1 MTKLYSIGEVS
12 HILNIPVK
20 ALRNYDQIN
29 LLKPS
34 YIDASSKYR
43 YYSYDQF
50 FIIDIIRYLNKT
62 LCVPLEDIKLLLD
75 ESKGNDK
82 ILTLLE
88 SHKEQL
94 SQKISELE
102 YSKKITE
109 SLITDIKY
117 RMRYPEKI
125 EIYEQYLLA
134 RNLYYIELDTSI
146 YDIDK
151 YVNRNT
157 IDTFNKENSENNVMC
172 TFFSI
177 PEFEATQQL
186 QVRGFGIFSDQ
197 KIPGLKV
204 KVLPEGRYITKR
216 FLYSEENFSEA
227 FNELLRY
234 SHANGISLGKTAF
247 LVSKMINLSASS
259 KYNYYM
265 DLQILNHIK

>member
-12 HILNIPVK
+12 HILNISVR

-29 LLKPS
+29 LLNPS
-34 YIDASSKYR
+34 YIDESSKYR

-50 FIIDIIRYLNKT
+50 FIIDVIRYLNKM
-62 LCVPLEDIKLLLD
+62 LCVPLEDIKMLMD
-75 ESKGNDK
+75 KSNGNDK

-88 SHKEQL
+88 SHKDQL

-102 YSKKITE
+102 YSKKVTD
-109 SLITDIKY
+109 SLIADIKN
-117 RMRYPEKI
+117 RMRHPEKI

-134 RNLYYIELDTSI
+134 RNLYYNELDISI

-157 IDTFNKENSENNVMC
+157 IDTSSKDNNENNVMC
-172 TFFSI
+172 SYYSR
-177 PEFEATQQL
+177 EEYESTQQL
-186 QVRGFGIFSDQ
+186 QVKGFGIFSDQ
-197 KIPGLKV
+197 KIPGLKL

-216 FLYSEENFSEA
+216 FLYSEENLSVA
-227 FNELLRY
+227 LNDLIRY
-234 SHANGISLGKTAF
+234 ANLHNISIGNTAY
-247 LVSKMINLSASS
+247 LVSRMINISTSS

-265 DLQILNHIK
+265 DLQIMHNIK

>member
-34 YIDASSKYR
+34 YIDTSSKYR

-50 FIIDIIRYLNKT
+50 FIIDIIRYLNKM
-62 LCVPLEDIKLLLD
+62 LCVPLEDIKVLID
-75 ESKGNDK
+75 ESKGTER
-82 ILTLLE
+82 IISLLE
-88 SHKEQL
+88 SHKNQL
-94 SQKISELE
+94 DQKISELE
-102 YSKKITE
+102 YSKRVTD

-117 RMRYPEKI
+117 KMRYPDKI

-134 RNLYYIELDTSI
+134 RNLYYIELDISI

-157 IDTFNKENSENNVMC
+157 IDSFNKDNNESNIMC
-172 TFFSI
+172 SYYTI
-177 PEFEATQQL
+177 PEFIASQHL
-186 QVRGFGIFSDQ
+186 QVKGFGIFSDQ
-197 KIPGLKV
+197 KIPGLKL

-216 FLYSEENFSEA
+216 FLYSEENLSGA
-227 FNELLRY
+227 LNDLIRY
-234 SHANGISLGKTAF
+234 AHANDIDLGNTAY

-259 KYNYYM
+259 KYKYYM
-265 DLQILNHIK
+265 EL